1 LSKEFF
7 EKIRDSKEEILNSDD
22 MVMGKVG
29 KDLYGKFFKG
39 CTKKDGIYIDQN

>member
-1 LSKEFF
+1 
-7 EKIRDSKEEILNSDD
+7 